1 MSIMNLLLRGGI
13 LMYVLVVVS
22 IAVLAIVL
30 EKYRQ
35 VSRLRRANEKL
46 RYYLSQQ
53 DKLDNIRAVLR
64 IHGPN
69 GPLGMMLDKLY
80 NSQTDDFRLIEN
92 SMESTANLELR
103 KLEKGMGWLATLSAI
118 APLIGFLG
126 TVMGMVSV
134 FMNIQ
139 GQGQNSVDINTLAG
153 GIWEALLTT
162 VGGLVVGIP
171 AIIFHNDLVEHMTN
185 IAKDMQNQAI
195 EHEIRYKK
203 ALEKEAQRP

>member
-1 MSIMNLLLRGGI
+1 MNLLLRGGI
-13 LMYVLVVVS
+13 LMYVLVLVS
-22 IAVLAIVL
+22 VAVLAIVL

-35 VSRLRRANEKL
+35 VSRVRKANEKL
-46 RYYLSQQ
+46 SHYLAQQ
-53 DKLDNIRAVLR
+53 DKLENVRAVLR
-64 IHGPN
+64 IHGL
-69 GPLGMMLDKLY
+69 GSPLGIMLDKLY
-80 NSQTDDFRLIEN
+80 NAHTQDPRLLEN
-92 SMESTANLELR
+92 SMESAANMELH

-153 GIWEALLTT
+153 GIWQALLTT

-171 AIIFHNDLVEHMTN
+171 AIILHNDLVQHMEN
-185 IAKDMQNQAI
+185 IAKEMQSQAI
-195 EHEIRYKK
+195 EHEIRFQKIGEQPK
-203 ALEKEAQRP
+203 A

>member
-1 MSIMNLLLRGGI
+1 MNLLLRGGI
-13 LMYVLVVVS
+13 LMYVLVLVS
-22 IAVLAIVL
+22 VAVLAIVL

-35 VSRLRRANEKL
+35 VSRVRKANEKL
-46 RYYLSQQ
+46 SHYLAQQ
-53 DKLDNIRAVLR
+53 DKLENVRAVLR
-64 IHGPN
+64 IHGL
-69 GPLGMMLDKLY
+69 GSPLGIMLDKLY
-80 NSQTDDFRLIEN
+80 NAHTQDPRLLEN
-92 SMESTANLELR
+92 SMESAANMELH

-153 GIWEALLTT
+153 GIWQALLTT

-171 AIIFHNDLVEHMTN
+171 AIIFHNDLVQHMEN
-185 IAKDMQNQAI
+185 IAKEMQSQAI
-195 EHEIRYKK
+195 EHEIRFQKIGEQPK
-203 ALEKEAQRP
+203 A

>member
-1 MSIMNLLLRGGI
+1 MNLLLRGGI
-13 LMYVLVVVS
+13 LMYVLVLVS
-22 IAVLAIVL
+22 VAVLAIVL

-35 VSRLRRANEKL
+35 VSRVRKANEKL
-46 RYYLSQQ
+46 SYYLAQQ
-53 DKLDNIRAVLR
+53 DKLENIRAVLR
-64 IHGPN
+64 IHGL
-69 GPLGMMLDKLY
+69 GSPLGIMLDKLY
-80 NSQTDDFRLIEN
+80 NAHTQDPRLLEN
-92 SMESTANLELR
+92 SMESAANMELH

-153 GIWEALLTT
+153 GIWQALLTT

-171 AIIFHNDLVEHMTN
+171 AIIFHNDLVQHMEN
-185 IAKDMQNQAI
+185 IAKEMQSQAI
-195 EHEIRYKK
+195 EHEIRFQKIGEQPK
-203 ALEKEAQRP
+203 A

>member
-1 MSIMNLLLRGGI
+1 
-13 LMYVLVVVS
+13 
-22 IAVLAIVL
+22 
-30 EKYRQ
+30 
-35 VSRLRRANEKL
+35 
-46 RYYLSQQ
+46 
-53 DKLDNIRAVLR
+53 
-64 IHGPN
+64 
-69 GPLGMMLDKLY
+69 MLDKLY

>member
-1 MSIMNLLLRGGI
+1 MNLLLRGGI
-13 LMYVLVVVS
+13 LMYVLVLVS
-22 IAVLAIVL
+22 VAVLAIVL

-35 VSRLRRANEKL
+35 VSRVRKANEKL
-46 RYYLSQQ
+46 SHYLAQQ
-53 DKLDNIRAVLR
+53 GKLENVRAVLR
-64 IHGPN
+64 IHGL
-69 GPLGMMLDKLY
+69 GSPLGIMLDKLY
-80 NSQTDDFRLIEN
+80 NAHTQDPRLLEN
-92 SMESTANLELR
+92 SMESAANMELH

-153 GIWEALLTT
+153 GIWQALLTT

-171 AIIFHNDLVEHMTN
+171 AIIFHNDLVQHMEN
-185 IAKDMQNQAI
+185 IAKEMQSQAI
-195 EHEIRYKK
+195 EHEIRFQKIGEQPK
-203 ALEKEAQRP
+203 A

>member
-1 MSIMNLLLRGGI
+1 MSIINLLLRGGI

-69 GPLGMMLDKLY
+69 SPLGMMLDKLY

-203 ALEKEAQRP
+203 ALDKEAQRP